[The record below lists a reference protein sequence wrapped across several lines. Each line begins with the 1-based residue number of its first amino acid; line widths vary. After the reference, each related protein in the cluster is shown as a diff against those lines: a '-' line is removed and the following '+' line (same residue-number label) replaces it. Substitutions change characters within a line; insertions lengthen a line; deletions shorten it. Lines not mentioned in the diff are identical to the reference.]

1 MRLRVCDEESG
12 SEAWS
17 RRFFCSGRG
26 QKEEEKNITETS
38 WPIKK
43 KEGQELLLSTSSRPA
58 NVNARD
64 LPTLPSPA
72 SAFFFLLEACE
83 AIIKTT

>member
-26 QKEEEKNITETS
+26 QKEEKTYQKRAG
-38 WPIKK
+38 PLKK
-43 KEGQELLLSTSSRPA
+43 R
-58 NVNARD
+58 RD
-64 LPTLPSPA
+64 KSCCYQRRVGLRMSMPEICPPCRRQQVH
-72 SAFFFLLEACE
+72 FFFLLEACE
-83 AIIKTT
+83 AIIKRT